1 LIDTLISVI
10 VYVNACVL
18 FCFWFSKSHDES
30 VIRVY

>member
-1 LIDTLISVI
+1 VI